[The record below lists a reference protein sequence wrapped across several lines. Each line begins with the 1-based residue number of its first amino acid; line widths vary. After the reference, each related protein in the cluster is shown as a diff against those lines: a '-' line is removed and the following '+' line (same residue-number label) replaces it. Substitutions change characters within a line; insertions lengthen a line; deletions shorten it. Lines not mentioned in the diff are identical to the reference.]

1 MTDFLWNR
9 PETPPVATLLLAH
22 GAGAAMDSTFMN
34 KLAAA
39 LASQGIAAARFEFA
53 YMAGR
58 RTGGP
63 KKPPPRADKLIAEF
77 QTALQSVLSQ
87 SDSPLLIGGKSM
99 GGRVAAML
107 AGGGSLPGRAKGVAC
122 FGYPFHPTGK
132 ADAEWRLQPLQDA
145 KRPVLVLQGD
155 RDPFGSKAATTTSDR
170 VASRRR
176 HSTATSNWQ
185 PKQSGHSWIGSRVR
199 THYVPGQ
206 AQRKSRAYAQGS
218 KEKSPDRFRSG
229 LFLNFTT
236 VRLTGRACRR
246 IRSWCCRTR
255 R

>member
-1 MTDFLWNR
+1 MTDFLWTR

-22 GAGAAMDSTFMN
+22 GAGAAMDSAFMN

-39 LASQGIAAARFEFA
+39 LSSQGIAAARFEFA

-87 SDSPLLIGGKSM
+87 SNGPLLIGGKSM

-155 RDPFGSKAATTTSDR
+155 RDPFGSKAELDEVTLPAHVSLTYLEDGNHDFGPR
-170 VASRRR
+170 
-176 HSTATSNWQ
+176 
-185 PKQSGHSWIGSRVR
+185 G
-199 THYVPGQ
+199 
-206 AQRKSRAYAQGS
+206 
-218 KEKSPDRFRSG
+218 KSPATLDGNIKLAAEAVRAFAD
-229 LFLNFTT
+229 
-236 VRLTGRACRR
+236 RLT
-246 IRSWCCRTR
+246 S
-255 R
+255 

>member
-87 SDSPLLIGGKSM
+87 SDGPLLIGGKSM

-122 FGYPFHPTGK
+122 VGYPFHPTGK

-155 RDPFGSKAATTTSDR
+155 RDPFGSKAELDEVTLPAHVSLTYLEDGNHDFGPR
-170 VASRRR
+170 
-176 HSTATSNWQ
+176 
-185 PKQSGHSWIGSRVR
+185 G
-199 THYVPGQ
+199 
-206 AQRKSRAYAQGS
+206 
-218 KEKSPDRFRSG
+218 KSPATLDGNIKLAAEAVRAFAD
-229 LFLNFTT
+229 
-236 VRLTGRACRR
+236 RLT
-246 IRSWCCRTR
+246 S
-255 R
+255 

>member
-87 SDSPLLIGGKSM
+87 SDGPLLIGGKSM

-155 RDPFGSKAATTTSDR
+155 RDPFGSKAELDEVTLPAHVSLTYLEDGNHDFGPR
-170 VASRRR
+170 
-176 HSTATSNWQ
+176 
-185 PKQSGHSWIGSRVR
+185 G
-199 THYVPGQ
+199 
-206 AQRKSRAYAQGS
+206 
-218 KEKSPDRFRSG
+218 KSPATLDGNIKLAAEAVRAFAD
-229 LFLNFTT
+229 
-236 VRLTGRACRR
+236 RLT
-246 IRSWCCRTR
+246 S
-255 R
+255 

>member
-1 MTDFLWNR
+1 MMTDFLWNR

-22 GAGAAMDSTFMN
+22 GAGAAMDSAFMN

-77 QTALQSVLSQ
+77 QTTLQSVLSQ
-87 SDSPLLIGGKSM
+87 SDGPLLIGGKSM

-155 RDPFGSKAATTTSDR
+155 RDPFGSKAELDEVTLPAHVSLTYLEDGNHDFGPR
-170 VASRRR
+170 
-176 HSTATSNWQ
+176 
-185 PKQSGHSWIGSRVR
+185 G
-199 THYVPGQ
+199 
-206 AQRKSRAYAQGS
+206 
-218 KEKSPDRFRSG
+218 KSPATLDGNIKLAAEAVRAFAD
-229 LFLNFTT
+229 
-236 VRLTGRACRR
+236 RLT
-246 IRSWCCRTR
+246 S
-255 R
+255 

>member
-22 GAGAAMDSTFMN
+22 GAGAAMDSAFMN

-87 SDSPLLIGGKSM
+87 SDGPLLIGGKSM

-155 RDPFGSKAATTTSDR
+155 RDPFGSKAELDEVTLPAHVSLTYLEDGNHDFGPR
-170 VASRRR
+170 
-176 HSTATSNWQ
+176 
-185 PKQSGHSWIGSRVR
+185 G
-199 THYVPGQ
+199 
-206 AQRKSRAYAQGS
+206 
-218 KEKSPDRFRSG
+218 KSPATLDGNIKLAAEAVRAF
-229 LFLNFTT
+229 
-236 VRLTGRACRR
+236 VDRLT
-246 IRSWCCRTR
+246 S
-255 R
+255 

>member
-1 MTDFLWNR
+1 MTDFLWTR

-22 GAGAAMDSTFMN
+22 GAGAAMDSAFMN

-39 LASQGIAAARFEFA
+39 LSSQGIAAARFEFA
-53 YMAGR
+53 YMADR

-87 SDSPLLIGGKSM
+87 SDGPLLIGGKSM

-145 KRPVLVLQGD
+145 KRPVLVLQGN
-155 RDPFGSKAATTTSDR
+155 RDPFGSKAELDEVTL
-170 VASRRR
+170 
-176 HSTATSNWQ
+176 
-185 PKQSGHSWIGSRVR
+185 P
-199 THYVPGQ
+199 THVSLTYLEDGNHDFGPRG
-206 AQRKSRAYAQGS
+206 
-218 KEKSPDRFRSG
+218 KSPATLDGNIKLAAEAVRAF
-229 LFLNFTT
+229 
-236 VRLTGRACRR
+236 VDRLT
-246 IRSWCCRTR
+246 S
-255 R
+255 

>member
-155 RDPFGSKAATTTSDR
+155 RDPFGSKAELDEVTLPAHVSLTYLEDGNHDFGPR
-170 VASRRR
+170 
-176 HSTATSNWQ
+176 
-185 PKQSGHSWIGSRVR
+185 G
-199 THYVPGQ
+199 
-206 AQRKSRAYAQGS
+206 
-218 KEKSPDRFRSG
+218 KSPATLDGNIKLAAEAVRAF
-229 LFLNFTT
+229 
-236 VRLTGRACRR
+236 VDRLTG
-246 IRSWCCRTR
+246 
-255 R
+255 

>member
-87 SDSPLLIGGKSM
+87 SDGPLLIGGKSM

-107 AGGGSLPGRAKGVAC
+107 AGVGSLPGRAKGVAC

-155 RDPFGSKAATTTSDR
+155 RDPFGSKAELDEVTLPAHVGLTYLEDGNHDFGPR
-170 VASRRR
+170 
-176 HSTATSNWQ
+176 
-185 PKQSGHSWIGSRVR
+185 G
-199 THYVPGQ
+199 
-206 AQRKSRAYAQGS
+206 
-218 KEKSPDRFRSG
+218 KSPATLDGNIKLAAEAVRAF
-229 LFLNFTT
+229 
-236 VRLTGRACRR
+236 VDRLT
-246 IRSWCCRTR
+246 S
-255 R
+255 

>member
-1 MTDFLWNR
+1 MTDFLWTR

-22 GAGAAMDSTFMN
+22 GAGAAMDSAFMN

-87 SDSPLLIGGKSM
+87 SDGPLLIGGKSM

-155 RDPFGSKAATTTSDR
+155 RDPFGSKAELDEVTLPAHVSLTYLEDGNHDFGPRGKSLATLDGNIKL
-170 VASRRR
+170 A
-176 HSTATSNWQ
+176 AEA
-185 PKQSGHSWIGSRVR
+185 VR
-199 THYVPGQ
+199 AFV
-206 AQRKSRAYAQGS
+206 
-218 KEKSPDRFRSG
+218 D
-229 LFLNFTT
+229 
-236 VRLTGRACRR
+236 RLT
-246 IRSWCCRTR
+246 S
-255 R
+255 

>member
-1 MTDFLWNR
+1 MTDFLWTR

-22 GAGAAMDSTFMN
+22 GAGAAMDSAFMN

-39 LASQGIAAARFEFA
+39 LSSQGIAAARFEFA
-53 YMAGR
+53 DMAGR

-77 QTALQSVLSQ
+77 QTELQSALSQ
-87 SDSPLLIGGKSM
+87 SDGPLLIGGKSM

-155 RDPFGSKAATTTSDR
+155 RDPFGSKAELDEVTLPAHVSLTYLEDGNHDFGPR
-170 VASRRR
+170 
-176 HSTATSNWQ
+176 
-185 PKQSGHSWIGSRVR
+185 G
-199 THYVPGQ
+199 
-206 AQRKSRAYAQGS
+206 
-218 KEKSPDRFRSG
+218 KSPATLDGNIKLAAEAVRAF
-229 LFLNFTT
+229 
-236 VRLTGRACRR
+236 VDRLT
-246 IRSWCCRTR
+246 S
-255 R
+255 

>member
-22 GAGAAMDSTFMN
+22 GAGAAMDSAFMN

-87 SDSPLLIGGKSM
+87 SDGTLLIGGKSM

-155 RDPFGSKAATTTSDR
+155 RDPFGSKAELDEVTLPAHVSLTYLEDGNHDFGPR
-170 VASRRR
+170 
-176 HSTATSNWQ
+176 
-185 PKQSGHSWIGSRVR
+185 G
-199 THYVPGQ
+199 
-206 AQRKSRAYAQGS
+206 
-218 KEKSPDRFRSG
+218 KSPATLDGNIKLAAEAVRAFAD
-229 LFLNFTT
+229 
-236 VRLTGRACRR
+236 RLT
-246 IRSWCCRTR
+246 S
-255 R
+255 

>member
-1 MTDFLWNR
+1 MTDFLWTR

-22 GAGAAMDSTFMN
+22 GAGAAMDSAFMN

-87 SDSPLLIGGKSM
+87 SDGPLLIGGKSM

-155 RDPFGSKAATTTSDR
+155 RDPFGSKAELDEVTLPAHVSLTYLEDGNHDFGPR
-170 VASRRR
+170 
-176 HSTATSNWQ
+176 
-185 PKQSGHSWIGSRVR
+185 G
-199 THYVPGQ
+199 
-206 AQRKSRAYAQGS
+206 
-218 KEKSPDRFRSG
+218 KSPATLDGNIKLAAEAVRAF
-229 LFLNFTT
+229 
-236 VRLTGRACRR
+236 VDRLT
-246 IRSWCCRTR
+246 S
-255 R
+255 

>member
-1 MTDFLWNR
+1 MTDFFWNR

-39 LASQGIAAARFEFA
+39 LASQGIAAARFEVA

-155 RDPFGSKAATTTSDR
+155 RDPFGSKAELDEVTLPAHVSLTYLEDGNHDFGPR
-170 VASRRR
+170 
-176 HSTATSNWQ
+176 
-185 PKQSGHSWIGSRVR
+185 G
-199 THYVPGQ
+199 
-206 AQRKSRAYAQGS
+206 
-218 KEKSPDRFRSG
+218 KSPATLDGNIKLAAEAVRAF
-229 LFLNFTT
+229 
-236 VRLTGRACRR
+236 VDRLT
-246 IRSWCCRTR
+246 S
-255 R
+255 